1 MKRLPLVLAGL
12 AIVMASCSSAAP
24 ANDIESDEVIEQAPL
39 AATTTIAAAAKTPS
53 TSRTETTLPESES
66 RSSALAGTTTT
77 TLEPTEASVPGPP
90 PEGPPAPDFTLAL
103 GEDGS
108 STFTLSQETKPVFL
122 IFWAEW

>member
-12 AIVMASCSSAAP
+12 AMVMASCSGAAP

-39 AATTTIAAAAKTPS
+39 AATTTSAVTAATPS
-53 TSRTETTLPESES
+53 TVRTETTLPESDS
-66 RSSALAGTTTT
+66 RSLALAGTTTT
-77 TLEPTEASVPGPP
+77 TPEPAEISVPGPP

-108 STFTLSQETKPVFL
+108 GTFTLSQETKPVFL